1 MQKYSFKIATTCN
14 NNNVLHVSSGNLVI
28 NKEVLA
34 KGIIPEI
41 LLRYKPS
48 LSYNTLCYLDAIKNL
63 KENDLK
69 IFVKHFIKI
78 SKTLHNALNSVY
90 GRKFHSRVGKGVY
103 SNHSATKNSDI
114 KTWDDYIVLDVDLF
128 IDEYKIPVVYIGSAS
143 LKNFPLGGKL
153 CSCSIGSIDYV
164 NYLPNF
170 NTFNKLN
177 RMLYPHSKTNNIVDI
192 PNNIN
197 EKADNMYDSKNFT
210 DKVVNV
216 KETQF
221 NDTKLLER
229 IIKLITK
236 INDMVSLN
244 TGTVSYG
251 NITTTITTRLTFQIL
266 YTKNFVVSVKS
277 NKGFL
282 LNVELNTSTIGIVEE
297 FLNNF
302 YYHQATTKITV

>member
-14 NNNVLHVSSGNLVI
+14 DNNVLHVSSGNLVI

-34 KGIIPEI
+34 KGIISEI

-48 LSYNTLCYLDAIKNL
+48 LNVNTLRYLDAINNL

-78 SKTLHNALNSVY
+78 NKTLHNALNSVY
-90 GRKFHSRVGKGVY
+90 GRKFHGSGGKRVY
-103 SNHSATKNSDI
+103 SNYSVTKNSDI

-177 RMLYPHSKTNNIVDI
+177 RMLYTHSKTNNIVNI
-192 PNNIN
+192 PNNID
-197 EKADNMYDSKNFT
+197 EKADNMNDYENFT
-210 DKVVNV
+210 VKGVNV

-221 NDTKLLER
+221 NATILLER

-251 NITTTITTRLTFQIL
+251 NITTTITNSLTLEIL
-266 YTKNFVVSVKS
+266 YTKNFIVKV
-277 NKGFL
+277 KTHKETL
-282 LNVELNTSTIGIVEE
+282 LSTELNTNTWPIVEE
-297 FLNNF
+297 FIDNF